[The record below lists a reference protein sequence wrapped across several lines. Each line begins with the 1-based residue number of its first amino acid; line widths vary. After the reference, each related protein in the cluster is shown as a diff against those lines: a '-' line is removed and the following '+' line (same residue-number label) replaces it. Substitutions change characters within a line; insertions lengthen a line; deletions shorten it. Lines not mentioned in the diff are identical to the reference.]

1 MESELD
7 LIGLELN
14 QGLEFLKRNGLTY
27 RLVESAFPGKKYP
40 SHLLK
45 RIVRQRV
52 LPKGVI
58 EITYS
63 VDTYWLGSES
73 VYYSDD

>member
-1 MESELD
+1 MQSELD

-14 QGLEFLKRNGLTY
+14 EGLRYLKKSGLSY
-27 RLVESAFPGKKYP
+27 RLVENDFPGKDYP
-40 SHLLK
+40 PGLLK

-52 LPKGVI
+52 LPSGEI

-63 VDTYWLGSES
+63 VDTY
-73 VYYSDD
+73 

>member
-1 MESELD
+1 MENKLD

-14 QGLEFLKRNGLTY
+14 EGLRYLKSNGLNY
-27 RLVESAFPGKKYP
+27 QLIENNFPGKDYP

-52 LPKGVI
+52 LPSGEI

-63 VDTYWLGSES
+63 VDTY
-73 VYYSDD
+73 

>member
-14 QGLEFLKRNGLTY
+14 EGLEYLQRNDLIY
-27 RLVESAFPGKKYP
+27 QLVENAFPGKEYP

-52 LPKGVI
+52 LPRGVI

-63 VDTYWLGSES
+63 VDTY
-73 VYYSDD
+73 